1 MKKIAFLACAALL
14 TSVVLTGCKD
24 KKAEPEAPQAASE
37 NVEEQGANEVVK
49 TQFAISL
56 PNQLKGSSRKMPSAN
71 VQRDGLTQ
79 FQGMTGIILVPFAT
93 QTAVT
98 SSNARLGAN
107 ITTLGNVAA
116 SDIDRPSSAKVYNDV
131 TIPLSTA
138 AFLFYAKSAASNST
152 VAEKFNAGSLIPSNL
167 DANTPASFLF
177 SLEQI
182 QSDASAITAASADGG
197 KLLAYLTSIANADNG
212 TKKWREITA
221 AEDAAMKAMFDTYA
235 TLNSL
240 SSFAVERVLSDLNKS
255 LKPLVASNATAAA
268 IATAINNSTYASVNA
283 SDEVELISALDNFPG
298 SFNLPDGAIN
308 IKWES
313 SSNAFVVGDYANMA
327 TPDKYV
333 YPAQLWYYVNSNI
346 KTSNTSKQTMY
357 DNSNNWSTILAAHTD
372 AVSVNSRTRAVA
384 ITNAIQYAV
393 ARFDVQVR
401 LNAASLE
408 DNSATVVGARTD
420 IDCSA
425 GFPVSAVFVGG
436 QTSANFDFTATAAD
450 ALTNPERTIYDRV
463 MASTQE
469 TTPATMMAM
478 PGSAYSALNHTLVLE
493 NGTSDVRVAVEL
505 TNTTGKDFYGAGGQ
519 LIPKNGKFYVVGQ
532 LTAADA
538 TETGGHVF
546 KQDFTTT
553 AKLTLKDLK
562 TAYNTIPD
570 LRTPQLELGF
580 SVDLTWQNGHL
591 YEVDFN

>member
-24 KKAEPEAPQAASE
+24 KQAEPEAPQAASE
-37 NVEEQGANEVVK
+37 NVEEQGSNEVVK

-56 PNQLKGSSRKMPSAN
+56 PNQLKGNSKKMPSAN

-93 QTAVT
+93 QSAVT
-98 SSNARLGAN
+98 SSDARLGAN

-116 SDIDRPSSAKVYNDV
+116 ADISRPSSAKVYNDV

-138 AFLFYAKSAASNST
+138 AFLFYAKSAAPNST
-152 VAEKFNAGSLIPSNL
+152 VDQKFDAGSLVPANL
-167 DANTPASFLF
+167 DANTPASFSF

-182 QSDASAITAASADGG
+182 QSDASALTAASAAGG
-197 KLLAYLTSIANADNG
+197 KLLAYLTSIANANNG
-212 TKKWREITA
+212 TKTWREVST
-221 AEDAAMKAMFDTYA
+221 EDAAMKAMFDTYI
-235 TLNSL
+235 TLNRL
-240 SSFAVERVLSDLNKS
+240 SSFNVERVLSDLNKS
-255 LKPLVASNATAAA
+255 IKPLVASNATAAA
-268 IATAINNSTYASVNA
+268 IATAINNSTYATVNA
-283 SDEVELISALDNFPG
+283 SDEVELVSELDNFPG
-298 SFNLPDGAIN
+298 SYNLPDGAIN
-308 IKWES
+308 IKWVAES
-313 SSNAFVVGDYANMA
+313 TNAFVVGDYANMA

-333 YPAQLWYYVNSNI
+333 YPAQLWYYVNSNV

-357 DNSNNWSTILAAHTD
+357 DNVNDWATILAAHTD

-384 ITNAIQYAV
+384 INNAIQYAV

-401 LNAASLE
+401 LNGASLA
-408 DNSATVVGARTD
+408 DNSETVVGVRTD

-425 GFPVSAVFVGG
+425 GFPVSAVLVGG
-436 QTSANFDFTATAAD
+436 QRPVIWDFTAT
-450 ALTNPERTIYDRV
+450 TTGTEYTIYDRV
-463 MASTQE
+463 MTSTRE
-469 TTPATMMAM
+469 TSSAAMMAM

-493 NGTSDVRVAVEL
+493 NGTGDVRVAVEM
-505 TNTTGKDFYGAGGQ
+505 TNTTGEDFYGAGGQ

-532 LTAADA
+532 LTAGDA

-580 SVDLTWQNGHL
+580 SVDLTWQSGHT
-591 YEVDFN
+591 YTVDFN